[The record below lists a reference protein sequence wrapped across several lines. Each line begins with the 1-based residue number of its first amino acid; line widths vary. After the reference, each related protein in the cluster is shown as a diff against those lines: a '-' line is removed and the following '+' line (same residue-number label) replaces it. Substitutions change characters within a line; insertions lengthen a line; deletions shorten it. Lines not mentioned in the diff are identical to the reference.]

1 MLAQVLPPPTNQ
13 PHHLNHSIPSLQ
25 ELGCY
30 TEEEAEEE
38 LPDLMGGEEVEVK
51 KTEEAKPKRK
61 GKKGKKGRK

>member
-1 MLAQVLPPPTNQ
+1 MLAQVLPPTTNQ
-13 PHHLNHSIPSLQ
+13 PHHPNHSISSLQ

-38 LPDLMGGEEVEVK
+38 LPDLMGGEEDEVK
-51 KTEEAKPKRK
+51 EPEVKPKRK